1 MSPVVFTSDRRDGAG
16 RGDPLAAT
24 RRGVHRPAT
33 EALYSAPPDLPLVMR
48 AFFAVDL
55 PDSLAPAVAE
65 AQAPFADAPGVTA
78 VDPGQAHVTL
88 KFLGEIGG
96 RADEAEPSVDDVIAA
111 GERAV
116 DRADVAPFEVDVA
129 GLGVFPDRE
138 YVSVVWAGVER
149 GGNALAALHEAL
161 EAETTA
167 LGVGSADHEFTP
179 HVTLAR
185 VESAA
190 GADAVRDA
198 LDDESPEI
206 GAFSVDEIRLVES
219 TLTPSGPEY
228 EVVERF
234 PLW

>member
-1 MSPVVFTSDRRDGAG
+1 
-16 RGDPLAAT
+16 
-24 RRGVHRPAT
+24 
-33 EALYSAPPDLPLVMR
+33 MR

-55 PDSLAPAVAE
+55 PDSLAPAVAA
-65 AQAPFADAPGVTA
+65 AQAPFADAPGVNP
-78 VDPGQAHVTL
+78 VEPEQAHVTL
-88 KFLGEIGG
+88 KFLDEIGDRDG
-96 RADEAEPSVDDVIAA
+96 ETEPSVDDVIAA

-116 DRADVAPFEVDVA
+116 DRAGVVHFKCAVA

-149 GGNALAALHEAL
+149 GGDALAALHEAL

-167 LGVGSADHEFTP
+167 LGVDPGDHAFTP

-198 LDDESPEI
+198 VDAEAPEV
-206 GAFSVDEIRLVES
+206 GSFSVDEIRLVES
-219 TLTPSGPEY
+219 TLTASGPKY
-228 EVVERF
+228 EVVKRF
-234 PLW
+234 PLP